1 MHVLFTDGGSRRQ
14 SISGAPSNQL
24 GRLLRFEVVEVVE
37 VVELPFRRRPCTSDV
52 APKVMLR
59 VIPLCR
65 KFDS

>member
-37 VVELPFRRRPCTSDV
+37 LPFRRRPCTSDV